1 MCVCMHAHTCMHA
14 RVCAFDMHIHLG
26 GGDEGR
32 DERQKERKAGR
43 QRAAGGRKRRCRAH
57 QSTCTHVSDV
67 RASNTPSVRPLIEL
81 PCSRRSLGTR
91 REAVSARF
99 SPAHAPAVCISMHMH
114 MHMSVCGC
122 VCMRVLVL
130 KAPA

>member
-1 MCVCMHAHTCMHA
+1 MHTHACMHAYVHSIFIYTY
-14 RVCAFDMHIHLG
+14 G
-26 GGDEGR
+26 GVDEGR
-32 DERQKERKAGR
+32 DERQKERKPSR

-57 QSTCTHVSDV
+57 QSACTHSSDV
-67 RASNTPSVRPLIEL
+67 RASNTPSGRPLIKL
-81 PCSRRSLGTR
+81 PPRLSSLGTR
-91 REAVSARF
+91 REAVSARS